1 MKHSD
6 DYLTALIEDN
16 SDDINDVSL
25 TYDLSEIEVDSLSY
39 SYGSF
44 DSLELSGAP
53 IIEDDLVVI
62 DKYRMF
68 EVLKGLNEND
78 TNEVWQDDPDCISI
92 IQTAV
97 ANSLKHHLDGRVILG
112 ITSTT
117 GLVSIGTEQLVNNI
131 TNSVR
136 DRINASK

>member
-78 TNEVWQDDPDCISI
+78 TNEVWQDDQDCIATI
-92 IQTAV
+92 RTCCVYA
-97 ANSLKHHLDGRVILG
+97 LREHLQGRVVLG
-112 ITSTT
+112 TNENGLTS
-117 GLVSIGTEQLVNNI
+117 IDTEQLLNNMVISI
-131 TNSVR
+131 T
-136 DRINASK
+136 DRVKASK